1 MKKTT
6 LTPFEQ
12 ALLDGNLEEF
22 MNVPAEQDI
31 DMEFSRQFQLKA
43 EELIQRSER
52 NHWSSGKV
60 FLRRVALVALIAG
73 ILTLTACSIPI
84 IWEAIVDFFVED
96 TGTHYEF
103 YYDPDDIANA
113 PQAIETVYFP
123 TYIPNGY
130 TEALIDYHVAAVT
143 GFWITEDGRYLNYEQ
158 VLLPEN
164 PLSGE
169 SGHINSEG
177 AESKWIRVNNCQ
189 VLRIED
195 KEWVSYVW
203 VTNEYEFSI
212 MCQKPISDDEIIKV
226 FDSIRIDE
234 DAVIFGAE

>member
-1 MKKTT
+1 MKKRT
-6 LTPFEQ
+6 LRPFEN
-12 ALLDGNLEEF
+12 ALVDCVLEEF
-22 MNVPAEQDI
+22 KDVPAEDEI
-31 DMEFSRQFQLKA
+31 DMTFSPAFEAKA
-43 EELIQRSER
+43 QELIRKSER

-60 FLRRVALVALIAG
+60 FLRKVAIVALISAM
-73 ILTLTACSIPI
+73 LLLTACSIPAVR
-84 IWEAIVDFFVED
+84 EAIIEFFFKDV
-96 TGTHYEF
+96 GTHYEF

-123 TYIPNGY
+123 TYIPDGY
-130 TEALIDYHVAAVT
+130 TETLIDYHVAAVT
-143 GFWITEDGRYLNYEQ
+143 GFWCTEDERSLNYAQ

-169 SGHINSEG
+169 GTHINSEG
-177 AESKWIRVNNCQ
+177 AEAEWITVNNCQ

-195 KEWVSYVW
+195 KLWISYVW

-234 DAVIFGAE
+234 DAIIFGAE